1 MNGFNHYVKLE
12 EIVHMTKNMEK
23 QLKQKGTIWQSQTLE
38 PSKPSWKDNT
48 GVGPSQQNKKGKAEY
63 HGEKK
68 NTSII
73 IKGNN
78 VTPTSC
84 NRDIKCFHCLSFSHV
99 VSQSKQKSHGYES

>member
-12 EIVHMTKNMEK
+12 EIVHMAKNMEK

-63 HGEKK
+63 PREKK

-84 NRDIKCFHCLSFSHV
+84 NRDIKCFHCLSFGHV
-99 VSQSKQKSHGYES
+99 ASQSKQKSHGYES